1 MKRDVSCSFVARV
14 FLSAAAIEFEAVWDS
29 RDPSVAHLAAFA
41 EHLRE
46 TVPALVRR
54 LAV

>member
-1 MKRDVSCSFVARV
+1 VLRCIASRSA
-14 FLSAAAIEFEAVWDS
+14 SSQAAAIEFEAVWAS
-29 RDPSVAHLAAFA
+29 RDPSATQITVFA

-46 TVPALVRR
+46 TVPVLVSG